1 MTTVSQTLLREVQ
14 RAWPGSTIA
23 AGVVLIVLG
32 LSAAV
37 ASATD
42 DEAVPDGDEQLTI
55 EELRWCSFESIR
67 LDGVRHETDRSQPW
81 EVDRANEEIAKYTEA
96 CASKWHY
103 EQDMA
108 VIRRELLATGKRSG
122 LFDAGVERVM
132 RARDD
137 RVERRLYVNA
147 TEAEIRSEPG
157 GGQPLASLG
166 RWRELV
172 ATGRASGEWLEVEWP
187 DTLSGRGTLSG
198 WVRAELTERGDGE
211 AARTARTEYCLMSAG
226 HPPQNG
232 ELIRGGVTHA
242 TRHALKVDNGTDSDA
257 YVKVVAGKDFVVVA
271 FLAQSDSTAEVEG
284 IPEGAFRVAFGTG
297 SGFSRDQ
304 DRFCRRGR
312 AFLFDKTIDYTGP
325 GTVWS
330 ITLHNVP
337 SGSAT
342 TTEVGYSFFDSL

>member
-1 MTTVSQTLLREVQ
+1 MTTVSQTLSREME
-14 RAWPGSTIA
+14 RAWPGRTIA
-23 AGVVLIVLG
+23 AGVALIVLG

-42 DEAVPDGDEQLTI
+42 DEAVPDGDDRLTI
-55 EELRWCSFESIR
+55 EELRWCNFESVR
-67 LDGVRHETDRSQPW
+67 LDGVRHETDRSQQW

-122 LFDAGVERVM
+122 LFAAGVERAM
-132 RARDD
+132 RARED
-137 RVERRLYVNA
+137 RDERRLYVNA

-157 GGQPLASLG
+157 GGQPLASVG

-172 ATGRASGEWLEVEWP
+172 ATGRARGEWLEVEWP
-187 DTLSGRGTLSG
+187 DPLSGTGTLSA
-198 WVRAELTERGDGE
+198 WVREELIEHGDGE
-211 AARTARTEYCLMSAG
+211 TARTEHCLLSAG
-226 HPPQNG
+226 SPPQNG

-242 TRHALKVDNGTDSDA
+242 TRHALEVDNGTGADA

-271 FLAQSDSTAEVEG
+271 FLVQSYRTAEVEG
-284 IPEGAFRVAFGTG
+284 LPEGSFTVAFGTG

-304 DRFCRRGR
+304 DRFCHKGR
-312 AFLFDKTIDYTGP
+312 AFLFDKTINYSGP

-330 ITLHNVP
+330 MTVHNAP
-337 SGSAT
+337 GGTAT
-342 TTEVGYSFFDSL
+342 TTEVGYLFFDSL